1 MKDDFFFPPF
11 LKYLDLLLDI
21 QGEEIGSC
29 VLCLSAYS
37 EGSYLE
43 IILRTF
49 WSYRLLEH
57 FWASGGNTTQLSWNE
72 FLKKEKSSVYLE
84 TGSCLFLLM

>member
-1 MKDDFFFPPF
+1 MENSLLDALKGIILLLFDRLPYLPALIPMQSERCLFFISPPF

-29 VLCLSAYS
+29 VLHLSAYS

-49 WSYRLLEH
+49 
-57 FWASGGNTTQLSWNE
+57 
-72 FLKKEKSSVYLE
+72 
-84 TGSCLFLLM
+84 

>member
-49 WSYRLLEH
+49 
-57 FWASGGNTTQLSWNE
+57 
-72 FLKKEKSSVYLE
+72 
-84 TGSCLFLLM
+84 